1 MLIKLPFYFKAV
13 IILIGLVLLFYILSQ
28 AWHIIV
34 IFSLSAMLSILL
46 LPLNNFLEGIKFP
59 RIAAIIIC
67 LIVVTAIIGLLGF
80 FIYSQLV
87 RFVEDLNLVTE
98 RLTQLVHE
106 SADFF
111 ESHFGI
117 EKSKHE
123 QWVRESVEGSLKKGS
138 SVFVAALSLTTTAV
152 SILGLLPVFT
162 FFLLY
167 YRNFY
172 REFALMIFNFKRHE
186 KVLFVIDK
194 IESVVQSYL
203 VGVLIVTSIISAM
216 NVTGLT
222 ILGVRYAFFFGV
234 LAGILNIIP
243 YIGVFIGSSLP
254 IVYTYLV
261 EGSALKAG
269 GVMILMWA
277 IQFTEGHFITPNIV
291 GSKVSLNPFAAILA
305 LIIGG
310 QLWGPV
316 GMILFIP
323 YTAVLKVICD
333 NMEDLQPYGFLL
345 GNPEQEKKKKKS
357 IQKEDKGTSSPL

>member
-1 MLIKLPFYFKAV
+1 
-13 IILIGLVLLFYILSQ
+13 
-28 AWHIIV
+28 
-34 IFSLSAMLSILL
+34 MLSILL
-46 LPLNNFLEGIKFP
+46 LPLNNFLERLKIP
-59 RIAAIIIC
+59 RLTAIIIS
-67 LIVVTAIIGLLGF
+67 LIVVTAVLGLVGF
-80 FIYSQLV
+80 FIYSQMV
-87 RFVEDLNLVTE
+87 KFIADLDMLTE
-98 RLTQLVHE
+98 RLTDLFHQ
-106 SADFF
+106 SSDFF
-111 ESHFGI
+111 QRHLGV
-117 EKSKHE
+117 EKAKHE
-123 QWVRESVEGSLKKGS
+123 QWVKDSFESSLKKGS
-138 SVFVAALSLTTTAV
+138 SVFVAALSFTTTTV

-167 YRNFY
+167 YRDFY
-172 REFALMIFNFKRHE
+172 RKFVLMVFNFKRHD

-216 NVTGLT
+216 NVIGLT

-243 YIGVFIGSSLP
+243 YVGVFIGSALP
-254 IVYTYLV
+254 IIYTFIV

-269 GVMILMWA
+269 GVMLLMWA

-310 QLWGPV
+310 QLWGPI

-333 NMEDLQPYGFLL
+333 NIEDLQPYGFLL
-345 GNPEQEKKKKKS
+345 GNPEHHKS
-357 IQKEDKGTSSPL
+357 KRTPILKNTEDPPSEV

>member
-34 IFSLSAMLSILL
+34 VFSLSAMLSILL
-46 LPLNNFLEGIKFP
+46 LPLNNFLERLKIP
-59 RIAAIIIC
+59 RLAAIIIC
-67 LIVVTAIIGLLGF
+67 LIVVTAFIGLIGF

-87 RFVEDLNLVTE
+87 RFVDDLNMVTH
-98 RLTQLVHE
+98 RLTQLIHQ
-106 SADFF
+106 SASFF
-111 ESHFGI
+111 ETHFGV

-123 QWVRESVEGSLKKGS
+123 QWVKDSIESSLRKGS
-138 SVFVAALSLTTTAV
+138 SLFAAALSLTTTAV
-152 SILGLLPVFT
+152 SVLGLLPVFT

-167 YRNFY
+167 YRDFY
-172 REFALMIFNFKRHE
+172 REFLLRVFNFKRHN
-186 KVLFVIDK
+186 KVLFVVDK

-216 NVTGLT
+216 NVIGLT

-234 LAGILNIIP
+234 FAGILNIIP

-254 IVYTYLV
+254 IVYTYIA

-269 GVMILMWA
+269 GVLILMWA

-305 LIIGG
+305 LIVGG
-310 QLWGPV
+310 QLWGPI

-333 NMEDLQPYGFLL
+333 NIEDLQPYGFLL
-345 GNPEQEKKKKKS
+345 GNPDQEKKRKRS
-357 IQKEDKGTSSPL
+357 IFKETGNPSPNA